1 MPIAERRLQEPMRLC
16 SDPAA
21 LLEQLGLPCI
31 SRLTAREAEDLL
43 DLRKAA

>member
-1 MPIAERRLQEPMRLC
+1 MRLY

-21 LLEQLGLPCI
+21 MLEQLGLPCI
-31 SRLTAREAEDLL
+31 SRLTAREAEALL